1 MKVTLDIPDDLAFAL
16 SGNEQ
21 DMGRR
26 VQLELACGLYAAR
39 RLTHAQAAKLS
50 GLDRLE
56 FDRER
61 GLREI
66 PFHYSAEDWRE
77 DFEAGMCD
85 Q

>member
-1 MKVTLDIPDDLAFAL
+1 MKVTLDFPDDLVFAL
-16 SGNEQ
+16 PGNEHE
-21 DMGRR
+21 MGRR
-26 VQLELACGLYAAR
+26 ALLELACGLHAAR
-39 RLTHAQAAKLS
+39 RLTHAQAAKLA

-66 PFHYSAEDWRE
+66 PVHYSGEDWKD
-77 DFEAGMCD
+77 DFEAGKCD

>member
-1 MKVTLDIPDDLAFAL
+1 V
-16 SGNEQ
+16 
-21 DMGRR
+21 
-26 VQLELACGLYAAR
+26 YAAR
-39 RLTHAQAAKLS
+39 RLTHAQAAKLA

-66 PFHYSAEDWRE
+66 PVHYSEEDWKD
-77 DFEAGMCD
+77 DFEAGKCD

>member
-1 MKVTLDIPDDLAFAL
+1 MKITLDFPDDLAYIL
-16 SGNEQ
+16 PGVEHE
-21 DMGRR
+21 MGRR
-26 VQLELACGLYAAR
+26 VLLELACGLYAAR

-66 PFHYSAEDWRE
+66 PAFDSGADWKD
-77 DFEAGMCD
+77 DFEAGKCD